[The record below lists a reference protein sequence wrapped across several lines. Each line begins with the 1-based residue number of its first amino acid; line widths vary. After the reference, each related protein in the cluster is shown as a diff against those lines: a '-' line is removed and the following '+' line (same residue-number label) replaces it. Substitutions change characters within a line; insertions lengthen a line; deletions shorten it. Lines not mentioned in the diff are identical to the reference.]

1 MESGVSD
8 GIQSRLGEFIG
19 VGKEDLPQLRI
30 INPSETMLKY
40 NYEGA
45 VSGLSSEAV
54 GKFVSDFKA
63 GTLQP
68 HLKSDPI
75 PENSTVDGLTVVV
88 GKSFD
93 SIVKDATKDVLM
105 KYYAPWCGHCKALAP
120 TWDDLAKDVMD
131 IDDLVIAKMDSTT
144 NEVADVEIR
153 GFPTLKFYPKDNKAG
168 VDYSGDRDLEAFK
181 DFLSK
186 NSSAYKAARGDSP
199 EAVKSDSGAAA
210 SEEL

>member
-93 SIVKDATKDVLM
+93 SIV
-105 KYYAPWCGHCKALAP
+105 
-120 TWDDLAKDVMD
+120 
-131 IDDLVIAKMDSTT
+131 
-144 NEVADVEIR
+144 
-153 GFPTLKFYPKDNKAG
+153 
-168 VDYSGDRDLEAFK
+168 
-181 DFLSK
+181 LS
-186 NSSAYKAARGDSP
+186 SLLTSIG
-199 EAVKSDSGAAA
+199 
-210 SEEL
+210 